1 MENEFV
7 PIVDEYNEKL
17 IAIFLS
23 EINAT
28 LSECKA
34 KNLKPVETYITV
46 MKTLNKAS
54 IDFGCAIGIGVE
66 EVQATFYD
74 IPLPEDVVVAVC
86 DYLDDSLEEA
96 REEVKKQAED
106 VLNSETIGEL
116 MIKYNNLSKTL
127 DEISSID
134 CIGLFADIE
143 VAKKT
148 LTKNS

>member
-34 KNLKPVETYITV
+34 KNLKPVETYVNIIN
-46 MKTLNKAS
+46 TLNKTS
-54 IDFGCAIGIGVE
+54 GKLGEAIGMKDGFAIS
-66 EVQATFYD
+66 FND
-74 IPLPEDVVVAVC
+74 IPLPESVAKGIC
-86 DYLDDSLEEA
+86 DYIDEDLKEA

-116 MIKYNNLSKTL
+116 MIKYEELSRTL
-127 DEISSID
+127 DEIVSID
-134 CIGLFADIE
+134 CIDSFADVE
-143 VAKKT
+143 VVKKA